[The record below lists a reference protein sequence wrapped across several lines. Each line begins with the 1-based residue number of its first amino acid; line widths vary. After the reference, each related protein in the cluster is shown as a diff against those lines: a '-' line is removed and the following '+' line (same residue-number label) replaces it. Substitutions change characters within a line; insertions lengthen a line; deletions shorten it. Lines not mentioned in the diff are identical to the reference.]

1 MIAPGG
7 GRPYLR
13 SNLQRP
19 EHEMDVSAPLKLV
32 ALDEEDLA
40 IVSAHVQ
47 DAVLKVRDI
56 SWSPAE
62 KRFALAM
69 NRFAWERAIGRPRSN
84 FERRRT
90 VLHFDRVESVKASR
104 IRRDAPDAVLEL
116 LAATF
121 HSTDSPAGVVTLAFA
136 GGGAIRLEVECIEA
150 QLADLGAAWQTKAMP
165 AHDLAE
171 ESSGAA
177 EPASD

>member
-1 MIAPGG
+1 
-7 GRPYLR
+7 
-13 SNLQRP
+13 
-19 EHEMDVSAPLKLV
+19 MDVSAPLKLV

-40 IVSAHVQ
+40 ILSAHVQ
-47 DAVLKVRDI
+47 DAVLKVRDL

-69 NRFAWERAIGRPRSN
+69 NRFAWERTVDRPRGDL
-84 FERRRT
+84 ERRRS
-90 VLHFDRVESVKASR
+90 VLHFDRVGSVKASR
-104 IRRDAPDAVLEL
+104 IRQDAPDAVLEL

-121 HSTDSPAGVVTLAFA
+121 QPTEAPAGHVTLAFA

-171 ESSGAA
+171 QSSGAS